1 MRNKRLLAA
10 GLIAALTV
18 LSSCA
23 ANPNSL
29 KMSESAKAAG
39 KQAQSM
45 VQEKGAAAVVR
56 VSWDGVYCARGRVR
70 LQKVVDG
77 RIDPGPFVEIGQPT
91 GVYGNAALK
100 DFAKLS
106 LQMMTFNLPAVAKA
120 AAVEDI
126 RTSFRAIEP
135 GRYIITMVYCDNG
148 NNNAAMGAA
157 NLGWMGEK
165 GDKPQIPLLGDNSI
179 VIGQGEIVDAGIVDI
194 VSTGSTGFL
203 FGHDTARLAGSE
215 APQPMREAM
224 KLNLPEV
231 YARTTYTKFSAYSG
245 LLLPESPQPKE
256 K

>member
-39 KQAQSM
+39 KRAQSM

-126 RTSFRAIEP
+126 RTSFRAIES

-148 NNNAAMGAA
+148 NNNAAMGSA
-157 NLGWMGEK
+157 NLGWMGEN

-203 FGHDTARLAGSE
+203 FGRDTARLAGSE

-231 YARTTYTKFSAYSG
+231 YARTTYTRFSAYSG